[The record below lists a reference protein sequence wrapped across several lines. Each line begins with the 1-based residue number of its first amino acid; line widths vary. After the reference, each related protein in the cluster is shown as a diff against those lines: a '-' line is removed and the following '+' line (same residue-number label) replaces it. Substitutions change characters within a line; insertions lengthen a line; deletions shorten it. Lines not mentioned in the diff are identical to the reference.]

1 MAQFGPAYPSG
12 HKHEYEQDCVFAEQ
26 RPPFTHGLELHGLAT
41 TQMK

>member
-1 MAQFGPAYPSG
+1 MAQFGPSYPSG
-12 HKHEYEQDCVFAEQ
+12 HTHEYEHDCVFAAQ